1 MHEAQVKFGQFC
13 DPAASGASV
22 ALRAECRAEFLA
34 EMMPGLANPIP
45 DAFQFVIRI
54 PHHKGDIEMDLS
66 PAEEVDD
73 ECSVLSAFGFQ
84 NTASGHG
91 ARSVDAEGERQQN
104 TPPPSVAHSYT
115 AWWRR
120 VSGQVPESATEEA
133 RQLLARMLLG
143 ASPPAREPAV
153 AGLWPRRGHGDL
165 RGQKTRC
172 LSKQIRF

>member
-1 MHEAQVKFGQFC
+1 MKVHEAQVKFGQFC

-73 ECSVLSAFGFQ
+73 ECSVLPAFGFE

-153 AGLWPRRGHGDL
+153 AEAS
-165 RGQKTRC
+165 GQDADTE
-172 LSKQIRF
+172 I